1 MSQIPQVADVLASFT
16 TARNLLADF
25 IESEGNMASVYQFA
39 EKLAATLLSK
49 NKILSCGNGGSMC
62 DAMHFAEECTG
73 RFRDDRP
80 SLSAIAISDPSYI
93 TCTANDYGYDD
104 VYSRYVEGVGQKG
117 DLLLGISTSGNSPN
131 IIKAVSAAKKKGL
144 YTVCLLGK
152 DGGHLKDKAD
162 LSFIIPAKTSDRI
175 QEIHIKIIHI
185 AIELTEKIILSKD
198 NYDSFRV

>member
-62 DAMHFAEECTG
+62 DAMHFAEEFTG